1 MKMAREAGFD
11 GIQITAGGGYLQP
24 HPLNPGFVEY
34 ERFGLD
40 LRRKDSFP
48 LTDRTVQTYY
58 LEAAEAYRR
67 EAEFYKE
74 KAEENIRYRYLYL
87 RLGGE
92 MYEVLEILRRTPCAC
107 APLQEAESRLRQM
120 LEQADEDD
128 CQKGVYDF
136 FRKKKG
142 RPPVDKL

>member
-11 GIQITAGGGYLQP
+11 GIQITDGGGYLQP

-74 KAEENIRYRYLYL
+74 KAEENIRYKYLYL

>member
-1 MKMAREAGFD
+1 MDE
-11 GIQITAGGGYLQP
+11 
-24 HPLNPGFVEY
+24 
-34 ERFGLD
+34 
-40 LRRKDSFP
+40 
-48 LTDRTVQTYY
+48 
-58 LEAAEAYRR
+58 LETAEAYRR
-67 EAEFYKE
+67 EAECYKE

-107 APLQEAESRLRQM
+107 APLLHAESRLR
-120 LEQADEDD
+120 LKHEQAAEDD

>member
-1 MKMAREAGFD
+1 MD
-11 GIQITAGGGYLQP
+11 
-24 HPLNPGFVEY
+24 
-34 ERFGLD
+34 D
-40 LRRKDSFP
+40 LE
-48 LTDRTVQTYY
+48 T
-58 LEAAEAYRR
+58 AEAYRR

-74 KAEENIRYRYLYL
+74 KAEENIRYKCLYL

-142 RPPVDKL
+142 RPPVESARIPLTVMKRSSTREDRPQESLWSGGKRRAGPGEYTAELAPKRPSAQ

>member
-1 MKMAREAGFD
+1 MD
-11 GIQITAGGGYLQP
+11 
-24 HPLNPGFVEY
+24 
-34 ERFGLD
+34 D
-40 LRRKDSFP
+40 
-48 LTDRTVQTYY
+48 

-74 KAEENIRYRYLYL
+74 KAEENIRYKYLYL
-87 RLGGE
+87 
-92 MYEVLEILRRTPCAC
+92 RTPCAC

>member
-1 MKMAREAGFD
+1 MD
-11 GIQITAGGGYLQP
+11 
-24 HPLNPGFVEY
+24 
-34 ERFGLD
+34 D
-40 LRRKDSFP
+40 LE
-48 LTDRTVQTYY
+48 T
-58 LEAAEAYRR
+58 AEAYRR

-74 KAEENIRYRYLYL
+74 KAEENIRYKYLYL

-107 APLQEAESRLRQM
+107 APLQAEIRPRRM
-120 LEQADEDD
+120 LERVDQDD